1 MAYVI
6 GDDCIA
12 CGTCIDE
19 CPAGAIS
26 EGEKYSINPDVCTE
40 CGTCADV
47 CPSEAISLRNVA
59 DFMWLKKNGLSARI
73 AHFFI
78 CICEIHLMLIV
89 ASGGG
94 HENN

>member
-26 EGEKYSINPDVCTE
+26 EGDKYSIAISEGDKYSINPDVCTE

-47 CPSEAISLRNVA
+47 CPSEAISLP
-59 DFMWLKKNGLSARI
+59 
-73 AHFFI
+73 
-78 CICEIHLMLIV
+78 
-89 ASGGG
+89 
-94 HENN
+94 